1 MTTGW
6 PTRSR
11 VKAHAHEKA
20 DPSADGT
27 AVSARCAATAA
38 PMPWRAR
45 AKATKNA
52 SPGPEML
59 ARPTLCHFPLYGRR
73 RMLTVNALAGGTATV
88 GQNVLSQR
96 LSQPTSGRCPEGVQ
110 GC

>member
-11 VKAHAHEKA
+11 VKAHAHAKA

-52 SPGPEML
+52 SPGPEMPGATDPVPL
-59 ARPTLCHFPLYGRR
+59 SAIRQAPDAYGKRLGWGYPHREGSQSRPGAFPAGRGR
-73 RMLTVNALAGGTATV
+73 V
-88 GQNVLSQR
+88 G
-96 LSQPTSGRCPEGVQ
+96 
-110 GC
+110 